1 MDLEETQGEREER
14 EEHKR
19 AGVRRAEPETLGSF
33 RQGWGLLSPRGGGTI
48 SVSELLKGEEL
59 LIETDFTL
67 QTLFELT
74 LKEALWE
81 KKILAFRFVRNA
93 SLL

>member
-14 EEHKR
+14 KELKR
-19 AGVRRAEPETLGSF
+19 QVCEEPETLGSF